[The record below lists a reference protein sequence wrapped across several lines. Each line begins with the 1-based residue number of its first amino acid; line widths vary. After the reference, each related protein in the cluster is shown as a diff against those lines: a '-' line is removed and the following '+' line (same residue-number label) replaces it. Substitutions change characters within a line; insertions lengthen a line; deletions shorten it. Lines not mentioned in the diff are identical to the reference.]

1 MIQIIGTSGT
11 SEYRAAEKIKRAFE
25 DFLGENNVR
34 RSDIRIVVSAKT
46 YGEKRQ
52 DIDLVVA
59 GKLATA
65 VGIPRSSVV
74 TQEALLLSFF
84 LTIEVKDHP
93 PNKLSFSGPKVFVN
107 YKERREDAS
116 EQAEEQKYSAKNYI
130 GKHGL
135 DAPYIVSILLL
146 NNCPNDH
153 LPKSRHNILAGDFT
167 AQELI
172 EIIYMANERRLSPS
186 YKLIQAFSQR
196 NSSDYLGVVNLFTAK
211 LEATQL
217 DRKRIEVI
225 TRRNFSQK
233 YANENLGKQLLVIS
247 GAGGTGKTVTLLQL
261 AHFVYQERNAKA
273 LILTYNLALVS
284 DIRRLM
290 ALMGMSE
297 DIATSRVAISTVH
310 SFMYKVLD
318 SAGMNPGADHQFLNR
333 YSELKAELIEMM
345 GAINKTDVEL
355 WDYVFIDEGQD
366 WPEDERDII
375 FGLYGLPNIV
385 VAEGRAQLVRSQ
397 SLCDWTTYK
406 RIQVKS
412 GYTKFT
418 KSLRMKHDQCVY
430 VTKVL
435 DALDI
440 SDWKIE
446 PNLEIFGGS
455 VIVIIGDMTV
465 EHDLINEL
473 IEAAKRDGNHEI
485 DLFFCVP
492 PSFVSKRQIDRV
504 NIFGKMET
512 ITQKFTPFADT
523 LRGWGYS
530 VWDGVDDEER
540 QSFPT
545 KIDQLRLVQYDSCR
559 GLEGWTV
566 VNFAIDEL
574 YDYKKEK
581 YEPSDSEKA
590 DFLYD
595 HSFAA
600 DRFAKKWLAIPMTR
614 AIDTLVLNIKNPNH
628 WLARSLKDTAQGS
641 SAVRIIECHS
651 NSSNSNDGFR
661 EER

>member
-25 DFLGENNVR
+25 DFLGDSGVR

-52 DIDLVVA
+52 DIDLIVA

-65 VGIPRSSVV
+65 VPIPKSSVV
-74 TQEALLLSFF
+74 KLDALLLSFF

-93 PNKLSFSGPKVFVN
+93 PNKLSFSGPKVFVT

-116 EQAEEQKYSAKNYI
+116 EQAEDQKYSAKNYI
-130 GKHGL
+130 EKHGL

-146 NNCPNDH
+146 NNCPNEL
-153 LPKSRHNILAGDFT
+153 LPKSRHNILSGDFN
-167 AQELI
+167 AQELL
-172 EIIYMANERRLSPS
+172 EIIYIAYERRLAPDR
-186 YKLIQAFSQR
+186 KLIQAFTQR
-196 NSSDYLGVVNLFTAK
+196 YASDYLGVVNVFTEK

-225 TRRNFSQK
+225 TRNNFDDKK
-233 YANENLGKQLLVIS
+233 YASELGKQLLVIS

-261 AHFVYQERNAKA
+261 AHYVYQERNAKA

-297 DIATSRVAISTVH
+297 DIATSKVAISTVH

-318 SAGMNPGADHQFLNR
+318 SVGMNPGANDQFLR
-333 YSELKAELIEMM
+333 KYTELKAELLEMM
-345 GAINKTDVEL
+345 GAINKSDVEL

-375 FGLYGLPNIV
+375 FGLYGIPNIV

-397 SLCDWTTYK
+397 SICDWTTYQSI
-406 RIQVKS
+406 RVKS
-412 GYTKFT
+412 GYAKFI
-418 KSLRMKHDQCVY
+418 KSLRMKHDQCIFVS
-430 VTKVL
+430 KVFEEL
-435 DALDI
+435 EI

-446 PNLEIFGGS
+446 PNLDIFGGS
-455 VIVIIGDMTV
+455 VIVVIGDMTV
-465 EHDLINEL
+465 QQDLISEL
-473 IEAAKRDGNHEI
+473 INAAKRDGNHEV

-492 PSFVSKRQIDRV
+492 PSFVSKREIKRV
-504 NIFGKMET
+504 NRFGNDET
-512 ITQKFTPFADT
+512 ISQKFTPLADT
-523 LRGWGYS
+523 IRSWGYS
-530 VWDGVDDEER
+530 VWDGVDKEER

-574 YDYKKEK
+574 YDYKKEE
-581 YEPSDSEKA
+581 YQPTASEKS

-595 HSFAA
+595 HNIAA

-614 AIDTLVLNIKNPNH
+614 AIDTLVLNVRNPNH
-628 WLARSLKDTAQGS
+628 WLAQSLKAMSHGS
-641 SAVRIIECHS
+641 SAVRVIECKQS
-651 NSSNSNDGFR
+651 AR
-661 EER
+661 